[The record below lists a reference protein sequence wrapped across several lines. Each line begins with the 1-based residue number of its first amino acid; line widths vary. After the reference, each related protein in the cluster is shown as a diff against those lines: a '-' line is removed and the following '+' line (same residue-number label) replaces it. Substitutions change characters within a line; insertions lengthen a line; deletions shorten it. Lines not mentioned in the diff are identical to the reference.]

1 MFFFGNHDEYN
12 GKLRVHIVN
21 HKDRIQRILRIC
33 SLEISIVTIACI
45 FCYHG
50 LYITPQVKTLIRLLI
65 HGSLFFYVIKYFVLL
80 FYSLHRAEYIK
91 RSWGEFL
98 IIILLI
104 IQFISFNIFHFD
116 IVNAHNFENIY
127 LIFIQ
132 FYFLIIVL
140 VELAKMSSSLG
151 KYHLSPPI
159 LMVAS
164 FLFLIT
170 IGTILLLM
178 PRMTTNGISFIDA
191 LFTATSASCITGL
204 SVVSTSACFTFKGQ
218 VVILMLIQLGG
229 MSILSFATFFSTF
242 LSRSMVG
249 LRYQYMI
256 RDMMSADLLSDSVGL
271 LRSIVLTTFIIEAAG
286 MAFLFTYWKS
296 TGFFISDKQNLF
308 FSMFYTVS
316 AFNNGGFVLIDDSLL
331 NLGLPGSYFPQVVIM
346 ALVFL
351 GGIGFVTI
359 RDFFSYRY
367 IRERNKYHWK
377 SLMPQTKIVLYVTFA
392 IIIIGSILFFLLEY
406 NNTLKDIDGM
416 GNKVFTTIFQVVT
429 CRTSGFNVLD
439 VNMMQVS
446 TVILILLAI
455 FIGGSPSSTGGGIK
469 TTTLFIVIKSVI
481 ATIKGKK
488 NIEFDHKAISPSL
501 VEKATT
507 IMMLS
512 AAFILISCFLL
523 TVVEPE
529 VQLLHAL
536 FETSSAFT
544 TCGLSTGECANW
556 NWMAKLILIVNMYC
570 GRIGTLTM
578 AFALTR
584 HKKESPHQYPDLYI
598 MLG

>member
-1 MFFFGNHDEYN
+1 MRLFGNRDEYH
-12 GKLRVHIVN
+12 GKLRIHIVN
-21 HKDRIQRILRIC
+21 NKDRIQLALQIC
-33 SLEISIVTIACI
+33 SLVISLVTIACI

-50 LYITPQVKTLIRLLI
+50 LYITPQVKNFIRWMI
-65 HGSLFFYVIKYFVLL
+65 HASLFFYVIKYFVML
-80 FYSLHRAEYIK
+80 FYSLHRGEYLR
-91 RSWGEFL
+91 RSWIEFL
-98 IIILLI
+98 IIIFLI
-104 IQFISFNIFHFD
+104 LQFISVNVFHID
-116 IVNAHNFENIY
+116 IVNEQNFENIY

-140 VELAKMSSSLG
+140 VEIAKMSSSLG

-164 FLFLIT
+164 FLFLIA
-170 IGTILLLM
+170 IGTILLKM
-178 PRMTTNGISFIDA
+178 PRMTVHGISFIDA

-204 SVVSTSACFTFKGQ
+204 AVVSTPETFTFKGQ
-218 VVILMLIQLGG
+218 VVILVLIQLGG

-249 LRYQYMI
+249 LRYQNMI
-256 RDMMSADLLSDSVGL
+256 SDMMSADRLSDSVGL

-286 MAFLFTYWKS
+286 AAFLFTYWKS
-296 TGFFISDKQNLF
+296 TGFFLSDKQNMF
-308 FSMFYTVS
+308 FSIFYTVS

-331 NLGLPGSYFPQVVIM
+331 NLGVPGSYFPQVVIM

-359 RDFFSYRY
+359 RDFFSHRY
-367 IRERNKYHWK
+367 IRERNKYRWK
-377 SLMPQTKIVLYVTFA
+377 TLMPQTKIVLYVTFA

-406 NNTLKDIDGM
+406 DNTLRDIDGL
-416 GNKVFTTIFQVVT
+416 GNKVFTTVFQIVT

-439 VNMMQVS
+439 LNAMHVS
-446 TVILILLAI
+446 TIILILVAI

-469 TTTLFIVIKSVI
+469 TTSLFIVIKSVM
-481 ATIKGKK
+481 ATIKGKR
-488 NIEFDHKAISPSL
+488 NIEFDHKSISPSL
-501 VEKATT
+501 VEKAIT
-507 IMMLS
+507 IMLMS
-512 AAFILISCFLL
+512 ATFILVSCFLI
-523 TVVEPE
+523 TVVQPD

-536 FETSSAFT
+536 FESSSAFT

-556 NWMAKLILIVNMYC
+556 NWMAKLILTINMYC
-570 GRIGTLTM
+570 GRIGTLTL

-598 MLG
+598 MIG

>member
-1 MFFFGNHDEYN
+1 MRLFGNRDEYN
-12 GKLRVHIVN
+12 GKLRIHIVN
-21 HKDRIQRILRIC
+21 NKDRIQLALQIC
-33 SLEISIVTIACI
+33 SLLISLVTIACI

-50 LYITPQVKTLIRLLI
+50 LYITQDTKNLIRWMI
-65 HGSLFFYVIKYFVLL
+65 HGSLVFYVFKYFTLL
-80 FYSLHRAEYIK
+80 FYSLHRKEYI
-91 RSWGEFL
+91 RQSWVEFL

-104 IQFISFNIFHFD
+104 LQFISVHFFHID
-116 IVNAHNFENIY
+116 IVDAQNFENIY

-140 VELAKMSSSLG
+140 VEIAKMSSSLG

-159 LMVAS
+159 LMVGS
-164 FLFLIT
+164 FIFLIA
-170 IGTILLLM
+170 IGTLLLKM

-204 SVVSTSACFTFKGQ
+204 AVVSTPETFTFKGQ
-218 VVILMLIQLGG
+218 LVILVLIQLGG

-256 RDMMSADLLSDSVGL
+256 RDMMSADHLSDSVGL

-286 MAFLFTYWKS
+286 AAFLFTYWKS
-296 TGFFISDKQNLF
+296 TGFFLSDKQNLF
-308 FSMFYTVS
+308 FSIFYTVS

-331 NLGLPGSYFPQVVIM
+331 NLGVPGSYFPQVVIM
-346 ALVFL
+346 SLVFL

-367 IRERNKYHWK
+367 IRERNKYRWK
-377 SLMPQTKIVLYVTFA
+377 TLMPQTKIVLYVTLGLIA
-392 IIIIGSILFFLLEY
+392 IGSVLFFLLEY
-406 NNTLKDIDGM
+406 NGAMNGIDGV
-416 GNKVFTTIFQVVT
+416 GDKVFTSIFQITT

-439 VNMMQVS
+439 INTMRIPTIFM
-446 TVILILLAI
+446 ILVMI

-469 TTTLFIVIKSVI
+469 TTTLFVVLKSII
-481 ATIKGKK
+481 ATVKGKK
-488 NIEFDHKAISPSL
+488 DIEFDHRAISVSL
-501 VEKATT
+501 VERATT
-507 IMMLS
+507 ILLMSLI
-512 AAFILISCFLL
+512 FISISCFLL
-523 TVVEPE
+523 TTVQPD
-529 VQLLHAL
+529 VQLLPAM
-536 FETSSAFT
+536 FETISAFT

-556 NWMAKLILIVNMYC
+556 NWMAKLILTINMYC
-570 GRIGTLTM
+570 GRIGTLTL

-598 MLG
+598 MIG

>member
-1 MFFFGNHDEYN
+1 MRLFGNRDEYH
-12 GKLRVHIVN
+12 GKLRIHIVN
-21 HKDRIQRILRIC
+21 NKDRIQLALQIC
-33 SLEISIVTIACI
+33 SLVISLVTIACI

-50 LYITPQVKTLIRLLI
+50 LYITPEVKNFIRWMI
-65 HGSLFFYVIKYFVLL
+65 HASLFFYVVKYFVMM
-80 FYSLHRAEYIK
+80 FYSLHRGEYIR
-91 RSWGEFL
+91 RSWVEFL

-104 IQFISFNIFHFD
+104 LQFISVNVFHFD
-116 IVNAHNFENIY
+116 IVNAQNFENIY

-140 VELAKMSSSLG
+140 VEIAKMSSSLG

-159 LMVAS
+159 LMVGS
-164 FLFLIT
+164 FLFLIA
-170 IGTILLLM
+170 IGTILLKM
-178 PRMTTNGISFIDA
+178 PRMTVHGISFIDA

-204 SVVSTSACFTFKGQ
+204 AVVSTPETFTFKGQ

-256 RDMMSADLLSDSVGL
+256 RDMMSADRLSDSVGL

-286 MAFLFTYWKS
+286 AAFLFTYWKS
-296 TGFFISDKQNLF
+296 TGFFIADKQNLF
-308 FSMFYTVS
+308 FSIFYTVS

-331 NLGLPGSYFPQVVIM
+331 NLGVPGSYFPQVVIM
-346 ALVFL
+346 SLVFL

-367 IRERNKYHWK
+367 IRERNKYRWK

-406 NNTLKDIDGM
+406 DNTLRDIDGP
-416 GNKVFTTIFQVVT
+416 GDKIFTTVFQIVT

-439 VNMMQVS
+439 LNAMHVS
-446 TVILILLAI
+446 TIILILVAI

-469 TTTLFIVIKSVI
+469 TTSLFIVIKSVI
-481 ATIKGKK
+481 ATVKGKK

-512 AAFILISCFLL
+512 AAFILISCFLI
-523 TVVEPE
+523 TVVQPD

-536 FETSSAFT
+536 FESSSAFT

-556 NWMAKLILIVNMYC
+556 NWMAKLILTVNMYC
-570 GRIGTLTM
+570 GRIGTLTL

-598 MLG
+598 MIG

>member
-1 MFFFGNHDEYN
+1 MRLFGNRDEYH

-21 HKDRIQRILRIC
+21 NKDRIQLALQIC
-33 SLEISIVTIACI
+33 SLLISLVTIACI

-50 LYITPQVKTLIRLLI
+50 LYITQQTKNLIRWLI
-65 HGSLFFYVIKYFVLL
+65 HASLFFYVIKYFVLL
-80 FYSLHRAEYIK
+80 FYSLHRGEYI
-91 RSWGEFL
+91 RQSWVEFL
-98 IIILLI
+98 IIIILI
-104 IQFISFNIFHFD
+104 LQFISVHFFHFD
-116 IVNAHNFENIY
+116 IFDAQNFENIY

-140 VELAKMSSSLG
+140 VEIAKMSSSLG

-159 LMVAS
+159 LMVGS
-164 FLFLIT
+164 FLFLIA
-170 IGTILLLM
+170 IGTLLLKM
-178 PRMTTNGISFIDA
+178 PRMTNYGISFIDA

-204 SVVSTSACFTFKGQ
+204 SVVSTPETFTFKGQ
-218 VVILMLIQLGG
+218 LVILVLIQLGG

-256 RDMMSADLLSDSVGL
+256 RDMMSTDRLSDSVGL

-286 MAFLFTYWKS
+286 VAFMFTYWKS
-296 TGFFISDKQNLF
+296 TGFFLSDKQNLF
-308 FSMFYTVS
+308 FSIFYTVS

-331 NLGLPGSYFPQVVIM
+331 NLGVPGSYFPQVVIM

-367 IRERNKYHWK
+367 IRERNKYRWK
-377 SLMPQTKIVLYVTFA
+377 TLMPQTKIILYVTFA
-392 IIIIGSILFFLLEY
+392 IIIIGSVLFFLLEY
-406 NNTLKDIDGM
+406 NNTLKDINGM
-416 GNKVFTTIFQVVT
+416 GNKVFTTVFQVVT

-439 VNMMQVS
+439 LNKMHVA
-446 TVILILLAI
+446 TIILILVAI

-469 TTTLFIVIKSVI
+469 TTSLFIVIKSVI
-481 ATIKGKK
+481 ATVNGKK
-488 NIEFDHKAISPSL
+488 NIEFDHKSISPAL

-507 IMMLS
+507 IMMMS
-512 AAFILISCFLL
+512 AGFILVSCFLL
-523 TVVEPE
+523 TAVEPD

-556 NWMAKLILIVNMYC
+556 NWIAKLILTVNMYC
-570 GRIGTLTM
+570 GRIGTLTL

-598 MLG
+598 MIG